1 MSDPFLTL
9 EASIQSSSPREFYQ
23 IVQSS
28 AVTYY
33 VASGTRDI
41 VYNGNTYVASPTART
56 EIGISSI
63 TNEAQLT
70 IALPL
75 SHPLSQRYPAQGSPP
90 RVITVTIYR
99 QQPGG
104 FVEQVAV
111 GKITSMGIEK
121 HLAKFLIESLIA
133 RLSRRQLPTV
143 SASRSCQHVLFDNN
157 CRAVR
162 NLFTLGVTGGIIPTL
177 TVLSFDGRTVVIS
190 SIGGQADHWAQGGE
204 LVHLPTGE
212 RMTILEQV
220 GTTITM
226 QTPIPDLTTGDA
238 VSVSAGCAHD
248 ILTCRIKFSNQI
260 NFGGFPQLPTK
271 NPFTPTGL
279 GVIEQG

>member
-1 MSDPFLTL
+1 MADDFLTA

-104 FVEQVAV
+104 LVEQVAV

-133 RLSRRQLPTV
+133 RLARRQLPTV

-162 NLFTLGVTGGIIPTL
+162 NLFTLGVAGGIIPTL